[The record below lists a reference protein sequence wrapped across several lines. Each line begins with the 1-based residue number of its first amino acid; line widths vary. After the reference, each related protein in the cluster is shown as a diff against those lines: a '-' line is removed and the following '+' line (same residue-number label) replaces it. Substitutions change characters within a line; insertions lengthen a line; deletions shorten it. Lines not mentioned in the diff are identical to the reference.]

1 MLNVGDGSLPATAEE
16 EGVDPD
22 WIKIPPHMRLPA
34 KDCNL
39 RGLIRTIYLDH
50 QCHSGDPMYLMQRS
64 ILAPKN
70 IDIDEVNN
78 AILESLSE
86 ELHTYLS
93 ANSLTP
99 RKEGAS
105 VDAGVSMDSLY
116 PVEFLNTLQ
125 FNGIANHELELKVG
139 VPILLLRN
147 LNQSIGLCN
156 GTRLIVK
163 RLGQCF
169 IEMEIITGNN
179 VDKRVFIPRIIMS
192 PSGTDWPFV
201 LRRRQFPVRVAFA
214 IKINK
219 SQGQTFNNVGVY
231 LPSPVYSHGQLY
243 VAISRVTTSANIKI
257 FNGEGPNGYM
267 RNVVYKQV
275 LEM

>member
-1 MLNVGDGSLPATAEE
+1 
-16 EGVDPD
+16 
-22 WIKIPPHMRLPA
+22 
-34 KDCNL
+34 
-39 RGLIRTIYLDH
+39 
-50 QCHSGDPMYLMQRS
+50 MQRN

-70 IDIDEVNN
+70 TDVYEVNN
-78 AILESLSE
+78 AILESLYE

-93 ANSLTP
+93 ANSLILTE
-99 RKEGAS
+99 KGAS
-105 VDAGVSMDSLY
+105 ATVGVSMDSLY

-125 FNGIANHELELKVG
+125 FSDIANHKLELKVG

-163 RLGQCF
+163 RLGQRV
-169 IEMEIITGNN
+169 IEAEIITRNN
-179 VDKRVFIPRIIMS
+179 VGKCVFIPRIIMS

-214 IKINK
+214 ITINK
-219 SQGQTFNNVGVY
+219 SQGQTLDNVGVY
-231 LPSPVYSHGQLY
+231 LQSLVYSHGQLY
-243 VAISRVTTSANIKI
+243 VAISRVTSSANIKI
-257 FNGEGPNGYM
+257 FNGQGPDGYM
-267 RNVVYKQV
+267 RNVVYKEV